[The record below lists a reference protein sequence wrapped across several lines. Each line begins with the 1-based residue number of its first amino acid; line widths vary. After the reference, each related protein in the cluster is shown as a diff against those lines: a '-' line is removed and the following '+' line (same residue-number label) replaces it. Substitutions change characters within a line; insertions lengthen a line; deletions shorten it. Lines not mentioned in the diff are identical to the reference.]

1 MSTINNE
8 SVNQAKK
15 WLGLPGLDPEG
26 KRELEDVLDA
36 AIVGVAESAEELD
49 DRFYRDLEFGTGGMR
64 GIIGEGRNRI
74 NATTIR
80 RATQGFAEHI
90 IASAA
95 AFGRTQ
101 AKAVIAFDSR
111 KFSDLFAF
119 ETACVFIENGIETWL
134 FSRLSATP
142 LLSWAVRKLD
152 CDGGVVVTASHNP
165 RIYNG
170 YKIYD
175 RTGCQCLTDE
185 AAAIIELIDAVELPE
200 GIRTAADRYSGS
212 VAGRISAAAAAE
224 PLLHILPAGFED
236 EFVDEVLGAS
246 LRKNTAA
253 DLSVVYTPLNGAGN
267 LPVRRA
273 LEKTGVRSV
282 RVVPEQEK
290 PDPDFTTCPYPNP
303 EKTEA
308 LQLGLDLCAE
318 LAAAGDAPD
327 VLIGTDP
334 DSDRLGCAVYDG
346 EKYVQL
352 SGDQVGILFIDYIV
366 ESRLELGTMPADPA
380 IITTIVSSPLSGA
393 IAEANNIEVRKTL
406 TGFKWIGDQINKLE
420 HELELE
426 PGAGGVQRFIFGY
439 EESCGYL
446 SAPHARD
453 KDAVGASML
462 LCEAAGYYKS
472 QGKTLLDRLEEIY
485 ERYGFYVEALSE
497 FTRPGE
503 KGMEEIARDMAT
515 AREESSQAKLGQP
528 VIRVTDYANDETG
541 LPVSDVVQYDLEDGS
556 RVIFRPSG
564 TEPKLKIYYAC
575 KGDTREAAE
584 KTLKALKEAVIA
596 LF

>member
-1 MSTINNE
+1 MKSPQNE
-8 SVNQAKK
+8 SVVQAKK
-15 WLGLPGLDPEG
+15 WLELPGTDPDG

-36 AIVGVAESAEELD
+36 ALVGVSESAEELD

-64 GIIGEGRNRI
+64 GVIGEGRNRI

-95 AFGRTQ
+95 ARGRAQ

-111 KFSDLFAF
+111 RFSDLFAF
-119 ETACVFIENGIETWL
+119 ETACVFIQNGIETWL

-165 RIYNG
+165 RVYNG

-185 AAAIIELIDAVELPE
+185 AGVIIELIDGVDLPG
-200 GIRTAADRYSGS
+200 GIRTAAGKYSGFAT
-212 VAGRISAAAAAE
+212 VGERVRAASYAE
-224 PLLHILPAGFED
+224 PLLHILPGEFED
-236 EFVDEVLGAS
+236 KFVDVVLAAS
-246 LRKNTAA
+246 LRPGAA
-253 DLSVVYTPLNGAGN
+253 HDLSVVYTPLNGAGS
-267 LPVRRA
+267 LPVRRT
-273 LEKTGVRSV
+273 LDKIGVSSV
-282 RVVPEQEK
+282 HVVPEQEK

-303 EKTEA
+303 EKAEA
-308 LQLGLDLCAE
+308 LKLGLDLCAS
-318 LAAAGDAPD
+318 LARSGEAPD

-334 DSDRLGCAVYDG
+334 DSDRLGCAAYDG
-346 EKYVQL
+346 QSYVQL
-352 SGDQVGILFIDYIV
+352 NGNQVGILLLDYIV
-366 ESRLELGTMPADPA
+366 ETRLELGILPKNPVMV
-380 IITTIVSSPLSGA
+380 TTIVSSPLASV
-393 IAEANNIEVRKTL
+393 IAEANGIESRQVL
-406 TGFKWIGDQINKLE
+406 TGFKWIGDQLNKIE
-420 HELELE
+420 SEEGG
-426 PGAGGVQRFIFGY
+426 PGRFIFGY

-453 KDAVGASML
+453 KDAINATMM

-472 QGKTLLDRLEEIY
+472 QGKTLTDRLDEIY
-485 ERYGFYVEALSE
+485 TRYGYYVDDLAE

-503 KGMEEIARDMAT
+503 KGMEEIARDMQA
-515 AREESSQAKLGQP
+515 ARDEKSRLKLEKPGQA
-528 VIRVTDYANDETG
+528 VIRVIDYAEDQAG
-541 LPVSDVVQYDLEDGS
+541 VPKSDVVRYDLEDGS
-556 RVIFRPSG
+556 RVLFRPSG
-564 TEPKLKIYYAC
+564 TEPKLKIYFSC
-575 KGDTREAAE
+575 KGDSKEAANRA
-584 KTLKALKEAVIA
+584 LAALKESVIA